1 MRVLLAGG
9 RSTLAMMRAG
19 QTQYI
24 TPHTGD
30 HNDMHARKVIR
41 PMRTTRLFS
50 TLAALGAVIIPVTLS
65 AQAKARSPVSADGV
79 PAAMATIREADL
91 RRDLYAFASD
101 GMRGREAGTVDEMR
115 ASIWIAEQLRRM
127 GVKPAG
133 PDSSYFQWWNMLV
146 TRVSTIS
153 SSATIAGTPLT
164 LWKDIV
170 PLGANIADASGAT
183 VWAGDGSDST
193 IDVHGKIAV
202 VQLVAPP
209 PSAVRTTT
217 NTYDVRYAQ
226 AAVTATISRMQ
237 RRGAAAIVIIAD
249 SVADL
254 ALEPLGIIRQRGT
267 QDVIGGAPRFA
278 NQAPPAPA
286 TAPPPR
292 IVPTPAF
299 LVHSSMEAS
308 LRNASVPAELH
319 VRLERFE
326 TPSCNIVGIIPGTD
340 ARLRDEYVLYSSHQD
355 HDGVRFIVGRD
366 SVWAGADDNGS
377 VSVAVLAAA
386 RAFVKQPAKR
396 SILIVFHGAEERGL
410 LGSRY
415 HAAHPVVPLSQIVA
429 VLNGDMIGR
438 NNPDSASLLGIQP
451 PHRNSSDLVTM
462 ALKANDLTGRFT
474 LDSLWDRPSH
484 PEGWYFRSDHVPYAR
499 LNVPAIEYSTN
510 LHPDYH
516 TPRDTP
522 SNINYPKLTRMTQWM
537 YLTGWFVA
545 NAPTRPAIDPGFR
558 LER

>member
-1 MRVLLAGG
+1 
-9 RSTLAMMRAG
+9 
-19 QTQYI
+19 
-24 TPHTGD
+24 
-30 HNDMHARKVIR
+30 
-41 PMRTTRLFS
+41 
-50 TLAALGAVIIPVTLS
+50 
-65 AQAKARSPVSADGV
+65 
-79 PAAMATIREADL
+79 
-91 RRDLYAFASD
+91 
-101 GMRGREAGTVDEMR
+101 MR
-115 ASIWIAEQLRRM
+115 ASIWVADQLRTM

-133 PDSSYFQWWNMLV
+133 PDGSYFQWWNLLV
-146 TRVSTIS
+146 TRVSTVS
-153 SSATIAGTPLT
+153 SSAMIGGTTLT

-170 PLGANIADASGAT
+170 PLGQNIADADGPT

-193 IDVHGKIAV
+193 IDVRGKVAV
-202 VQLVAPP
+202 VQMVAPLA
-209 PSAVRTTT
+209 SSVRTTT
-217 NTYDVRYAQ
+217 NTYEVRYIQ
-226 AAVTATISRMQ
+226 AATAAIGRAMA
-237 RRGAAAIVIIAD
+237 RRGASAIIIVAD
-249 SVADL
+249 SVADI
-254 ALEPLGIIRQRGT
+254 ALEPIGIIRMRGSM
-267 QDVIGGAPRFA
+267 DVIGGAPRFA
-278 NQAPPAPA
+278 GQAQPVPA
-286 TAPPPR
+286 TAPQPR
-292 IVPTPAF
+292 NVPTPSF
-299 LVHSSMEAS
+299 LVHSSMGAT
-308 LRNASVPAELH
+308 LRTASVPAELH

-326 TPSCNIVGIIPGTD
+326 TPSCNVVGIIRGTD
-340 ARLRDEYVLYSSHQD
+340 AKLRDEYVLYSSHQD
-355 HDGVRFIVGRD
+355 HDGVRYIVGKD

-451 PHRNSSDLVTM
+451 PHRNSSELVAM
-462 ALKANDLTGRFT
+462 ALKANDLTGKFT
-474 LDSLWDRPSH
+474 LDSTWDRPSH

-499 LNVPAIEYSTN
+499 LGVPAVEYSTN

-522 SNINYPKLTRMTQWM
+522 ANINYAKLTRMTQWM

-545 NAPTRPAIDPGFR
+545 NAATRPAIDQGFK

>member
-1 MRVLLAGG
+1 MTCTIR
-9 RSTLAMMRAG
+9 RSRAIAVFCAAAAPTL
-19 QTQYI
+19 
-24 TPHTGD
+24 
-30 HNDMHARKVIR
+30 
-41 PMRTTRLFS
+41 
-50 TLAALGAVIIPVTLS
+50 LGAQPKP
-65 AQAKARSPVSADGV
+65 AQAARASEV
-79 PAAMATIREADL
+79 PAAMASIREADL
-91 RRDLYAFASD
+91 RRDLFAFASD

-115 ASIWIAEQLRRM
+115 ASVWVAEQLRGM

-133 PDSSYFQWWNMLV
+133 QDGSYFQWWNMLV

-153 SSATIAGTPLT
+153 SSATIAGTPLVM
-164 LWKDIV
+164 WKDVV
-170 PLGANIADASGAT
+170 PLGTNLADVTGTT

-193 IDVHGKIAV
+193 IDVRGRIAI

-209 PSAVRTTT
+209 TSAIRTTT
-217 NTYDVRYAQ
+217 NTPEVRYTQ
-226 AAVTATISRMQ
+226 AAIAAMTNRMQ
-237 RRGAAAIVIIAD
+237 GRGAAALVIVADSIAD
-249 SVADL
+249 I
-254 ALEPLGIIRQRGT
+254 ALQPLGIIRQRGT
-267 QDVIGGAPRFA
+267 QDVVGGAPRFA
-278 NQAPPAPA
+278 NQAPA
-286 TAPPPR
+286 TTNATPTPR
-292 IVPTPAF
+292 VVPTPAF
-299 LVHSSMEAS
+299 LVGRSIGAT

-340 ARLRDEYVLYSSHQD
+340 PALRNEYVLYSSHQD
-355 HDGVRFIVGRD
+355 HDGVRFIVDRD

-386 RAFVKQPAKR
+386 RAFVKQPSKR

-415 HAAHPVVPLSQIVA
+415 HAAHPVVPLTNIVA

-438 NNPDSASLLGIQP
+438 NHPDSASLLGIQP
-451 PHRNSSDLVTM
+451 PHRNSSQLVAM
-462 ALKANDLTGRFT
+462 ALRANDLTGKFA
-474 LDSLWDRPSH
+474 LDSIWDRPSH

-510 LHPDYH
+510 LHADYH

-522 SNINYPKLTRMTQWM
+522 ANIDYRKLTRMTQWM

-545 NAPTRPAIDPGFR
+545 NAAQRPALDPGFK

>member
-1 MRVLLAGG
+1 
-9 RSTLAMMRAG
+9 
-19 QTQYI
+19 
-24 TPHTGD
+24 
-30 HNDMHARKVIR
+30 
-41 PMRTTRLFS
+41 MRTLRLS
-50 TLAALGAVIIPVTLS
+50 SALATLAAVMIPAALS
-65 AQAKARSPVSADGV
+65 AQAKAAPRSSATGV
-79 PAAMATIREADL
+79 PAAMATIREADI
-91 RRDLYAFASD
+91 RRDLFAFASD

-115 ASIWIAEQLRRM
+115 ASMWVAEQLRRM

-133 PDSSYFQWWNMLV
+133 QDGSYFQWWNMLV
-146 TRVSTIS
+146 TRVSTVS
-153 SSATIAGTPLT
+153 SSAIIAGTTLT
-164 LWKDIV
+164 MWKDIV
-170 PLGANIADASGAT
+170 PLGTSIADAAGAT
-183 VWAGDGSDST
+183 VWAGDASDST
-193 IDVHGKIAV
+193 IDVRGRIAV
-202 VQLVAPP
+202 VQLVAPAA
-209 PSAVRTTT
+209 STVRTTT
-217 NTYDVRYAQ
+217 NTYEVRYTQ
-226 AAVTATISRMQ
+226 AALTAVTRQMQ
-237 RRGAAAIVIIAD
+237 RRGASAIVIVAD
-249 SVADL
+249 SVADI
-254 ALEPLGIIRQRGT
+254 ALEPLGIIRQRGM

-292 IVPTPAF
+292 NVPTPTF
-299 LVHSSMEAS
+299 LVHSSMAAS

-326 TPSCNIVGIIPGTD
+326 TPSCNVVGIIVGTD
-340 ARLRDEYVLYSSHQD
+340 RALRDEYVLYSSHQD
-355 HDGVRFIVGRD
+355 HDGVRYLVGQD

-386 RAFVKQPAKR
+386 RAFVKQPPKR

-438 NNPDSASLLGIQP
+438 NDPDSASLLGIQP
-451 PHRNSSDLVTM
+451 PHRNSSDLVAM
-462 ALKANDLTGRFT
+462 ALKANDLTGKFK

-499 LNVPAIEYSTN
+499 LNVPAVEYSTN

-522 SNINYPKLTRMTQWM
+522 ANINYPKLTRMTQWM

-545 NAPTRPAIDPGFR
+545 NAPTRPAIDPGFK